1 MNSSSPERLTA
12 SAREGAALSLDDALD
27 GAAQDDDDEDGS
39 APVDA
44 ESGPITVDE
53 ALNPELDVAE
63 TAPSASLAVTEE
75 GQMQTDDAIKAAA
88 QQKLD
93 NEAKIP
99 AERLHEDD
107 SFNKTV

>member
-12 SAREGAALSLDDALD
+12 SAREGAALGIEDALD
-27 GAAQDDDDEDGS
+27 GAAREDGEDGTV
-39 APVDA
+39 PLDA

-63 TAPSASLAVTEE
+63 VAPNASLALSEV

-93 NEAKIP
+93 NEANIP
-99 AERLHEDD
+99 AERLNEDD
-107 SFNKTV
+107 SFNRTV